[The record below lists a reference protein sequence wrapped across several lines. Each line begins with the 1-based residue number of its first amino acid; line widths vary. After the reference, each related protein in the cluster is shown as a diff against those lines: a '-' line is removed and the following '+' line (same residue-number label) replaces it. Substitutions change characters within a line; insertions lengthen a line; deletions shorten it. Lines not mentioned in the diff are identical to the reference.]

1 MSVILPRFVVIK
13 SVYNDKYLKRI
24 SKEEST
30 AKGLRDTFLNFLGDD
45 ISSRYIKFEIET
57 AEKDA
62 QFVHIKCCHN
72 NKYLSIHE
80 FKDPLQQFLSDQ
92 QYYIEASAAEPIE
105 DVKLATSTMFKP
117 IKAYDGNGGDR
128 EYIKFFHPATG
139 FYACRSNEN
148 FEGLSTKDGLE
159 AVLGTTDDSSDRFR
173 VIDWESLVIFPK
185 TPLAF
190 KLPGKDNKYLSVVDS
205 TKVPHYLQFVPDQK
219 IDNKNTM
226 ANEISCYEDGC
237 IRIKNKSTGMFWMVD
252 SGKDWVTAD
261 YSEDTDVKEY
271 TVFWPIKLSKN
282 TIALRDWKRY
292 SFCQSYS
299 SEDIK
304 ECLNSSALTITD
316 KVKLEVVEN
325 IISKSIYEI
334 RYHKDEGKLYNLN
347 VVQKGYASADNYEDV
362 EEHNEISLKFSYK
375 KTTSSNF
382 GSTHSLKLGGK
393 ATLKVDW
400 IPFIVENGIE
410 FTTDYTYEYQWGET
424 TTSETLIEATYTAK
438 VPKMKRVKVT
448 LVATEGMCEVPSS
461 YTRRDIH
468 YNGDAVVHKLDDGI
482 YKGVSLFNFDFRS
495 EYEDL
500 PPKQNHKIEMVSQ
513 HQSTKRSPHPLIDGH
528 ESIIQGN
535 L

>member
-13 SVYNDKYLKRI
+13 SVVNNKYLKRI
-24 SKEEST
+24 SKEESSK
-30 AKGLRDTFLNFLGDD
+30 KGVHDTFLTFLADD

-57 AEKDA
+57 AQKDG

-72 NKYLSIHE
+72 NKYLSIQE
-80 FKDPLQQFLSDQ
+80 YKDPYHGAIKH
-92 QYYIEASAAEPIE
+92 YYIEATAVEPIE
-105 DVKLATSTMFKP
+105 DAADLTTTTMFMP
-117 IKAYDGNGGDR
+117 LKAYDGDGVR
-128 EYIKFFHPATG
+128 EYFKFLHHATG
-139 FYACRSNEN
+139 FYAYHSNEDLGQLN
-148 FEGLSTKDGLE
+148 TKDGLM
-159 AVLGTTDDSSDRFR
+159 AVSGTAYDSSDRFR
-173 VIDWESLVIFPK
+173 VVDWESLVIFPK

-448 LVATEGMCEVPSS
+448 LVATEGMCEVPFS